1 MTSAPTAPSLP
12 FPHPVLTPI
21 TDGPPTLVSIKTLQ
35 RQLYANAKSI
45 PTTLGGGAN
54 GYLALVMPDADYL
67 ARAGVAFP
75 APPHPGDQPIHA
87 AAATAAQIT
96 EANRQYDRQLTVHSA
111 YTTVKEELKCM
122 ILLAVPDIYLNT
134 ISDATFGYADITP
147 QRLLTHLVDTYATV
161 DEDDIENNR
170 KTLEAPWNP
179 DDPIEML
186 WTRIL
191 NAQQYATAAAEPI
204 PDAAAIRLTLA
215 VLEATGVFA
224 NATDKWRD
232 KPTASKTLVNFKS
245 HFNKENKERQRLLT
259 AKTAGFHGAHATTE
273 ERSTTS
279 TASLSTLTDATS
291 ATKSDGSI
299 KTNNGVTMYYCHSHG
314 LGKNRGHTSL
324 SCKNKK
330 DGHQD
335 TATADNMMGGC
346 DRIMKGSGRSNP
358 QQSQRS

>member
-67 ARAGVAFP
+67 ARTGVAFP

-96 EANRQYDRQLTVHSA
+96 EANRQYYDRQLTVHSA
-111 YTTVKEELKCM
+111 YITVKEELKRM

-147 QRLLTHLVDTYATV
+147 QHLMTHLVATYATV

-179 DDPIEML
+179 DDPIETL

-204 PDAAAIRLTLA
+204 PDAAAIPPQFFL
-215 VLEATGVFA
+215 
-224 NATDKWRD
+224 
-232 KPTASKTLVNFKS
+232 
-245 HFNKENKERQRLLT
+245 
-259 AKTAGFHGAHATTE
+259 
-273 ERSTTS
+273 
-279 TASLSTLTDATS
+279 
-291 ATKSDGSI
+291 
-299 KTNNGVTMYYCHSHG
+299 YC
-314 LGKNRGHTSL
+314 
-324 SCKNKK
+324 
-330 DGHQD
+330 
-335 TATADNMMGGC
+335 
-346 DRIMKGSGRSNP
+346 
-358 QQSQRS
+358 

>member
-67 ARAGVAFP
+67 ARTGVAFP

-111 YTTVKEELKCM
+111 YITVKEELKRM

-179 DDPIEML
+179 DDPIETL

-204 PDAAAIRLTLA
+204 PVNLLDPTTRHPHQMAPSTSCAKSCARSCRVPPRPNSAPFFTTPKKA
-215 VLEATGVFA
+215 VHSALPSRKWAT
-224 NATDKWRD
+224 
-232 KPTASKTLVNFKS
+232 PSASNSITNGQQHSLR
-245 HFNKENKERQRLLT
+245 HRQ
-259 AKTAGFHGAHATTE
+259 
-273 ERSTTS
+273 
-279 TASLSTLTDATS
+279 
-291 ATKSDGSI
+291 
-299 KTNNGVTMYYCHSHG
+299 
-314 LGKNRGHTSL
+314 
-324 SCKNKK
+324 
-330 DGHQD
+330 
-335 TATADNMMGGC
+335 
-346 DRIMKGSGRSNP
+346 
-358 QQSQRS
+358 